1 MSTSNNNNDKSNND
15 KSNNNNNNNNNQDD
29 LPSPRISLNESFC
42 TNSRLF
48 ITVTVPF
55 TTTTTTA
62 TSTVAAV
69 AITAEAVVDHL
80 ELWVRGRET
89 WRQLEVHR
97 STTSSSI
104 LTWTVNHEGA
114 LEAAGQEL
122 HIKCRASYKSHDNQN
137 TTTMTNN
144 TLYSQWT
151 EGTLLVTICP
161 QKRQNANVTPD
172 PIWDSEDDNENLAIL
187 EAYTAAAMQERT
199 IPMGENHDIDTNVHH
214 IGIVA
219 QDDESYQDTK
229 PPAAI
234 VAAAAANVPK

>member
-1 MSTSNNNNDKSNND
+1 MSTSNNYNNNSNSSNN
-15 KSNNNNNNNNNQDD
+15 QED

-48 ITVTVPF
+48 ITVTVPS
-55 TTTTTTA
+55 TARSARSATVTTTA
-62 TSTVAAV
+62 TAA
-69 AITAEAVVDHL
+69 TAEAVVDNL

-89 WRQLEVHR
+89 WRQLEMDR

-104 LTWTVNHEGA
+104 VVWTVNHEGA

-122 HIKCRASYKSHDNQN
+122 HIKCRASYKSHDNRI

-161 QKRQNANVTPD
+161 QKRQKANVTPD
-172 PIWDSEDDNENLAIL
+172 PIWDSDDDNENLAIR
-187 EAYTAAAMQERT
+187 EAYKAAAMQEQT
-199 IPMGENHDIDTNVHH
+199 IPMGENHDIDTNAHH

-219 QDDESYQDTK
+219 QDEESYQDTK

-234 VAAAAANVPK
+234 VVAAAAANVPK